1 MPSKEKRLK
10 DAKAAA
16 FESDIRVLRTMM
28 DVTIPRVSLCSTLGY
43 EPLAPLGH
51 STLQVV
57 LLLFS
62 GYAAVKRQRLDGEAV
77 IRQLRCG

>member
-16 FESDIRVLRTMM
+16 KASDIRVLRTMM
-28 DVTIPRVSLCSTLGY
+28 DVTIPRVSLCSTPGY

-51 STLQVV
+51 STFQVE
-57 LLLFS
+57 LRLS
-62 GYAAVKRQRLDGEAV
+62 AAVIVASKVTNLKG
-77 IRQLRCG
+77 